1 MSEEQS
7 FNNKSFQKNEKA
19 FFIKKIDINKSKE
32 IKSTINNYFF
42 NPSTYF
48 SADSPI
54 RLGKKP
60 EVTDNSYLRSKK
72 AKRLTNLNMSNSSR
86 SKIYTKTEKEKEKE
100 KGANQ
105 FLDSNKYELIDNKKL
120 KDVFDS
126 FKNRINNEKKKQY
139 LKYNNSD
146 LPLNINMSLRNQ
158 HESLLKLNKNKIN
171 KELLEKILLKKSKKN
186 KEDLIS
192 NKIDN
197 YLYKQEIFKNIES
210 KKVMSENNSRK
221 DWELSLRRPVK
232 IDGIR
237 RSIININT
245 DKYPF
250 YSFII
255 EKSNDLKVT
264 SVKPGI
270 NLNTNYIKKAIKTA
284 KTYSSLN
291 DIKINK
297 LKNLYELKIK
307 GDDIF
312 NIEFN
317 REMNSKKKKILHK
330 AFIDN
335 GRIILSTEINR
346 VFGKQTFYKNYDK
359 NVYKPLKTNYK

>member
-1 MSEEQS
+1 M
-7 FNNKSFQKNEKA
+7 
-19 FFIKKIDINKSKE
+19 
-32 IKSTINNYFF
+32 
-42 NPSTYF
+42 
-48 SADSPI
+48 
-54 RLGKKP
+54 
-60 EVTDNSYLRSKK
+60 
-72 AKRLTNLNMSNSSR
+72 
-86 SKIYTKTEKEKEKE
+86 
-100 KGANQ
+100 
-105 FLDSNKYELIDNKKL
+105 
-120 KDVFDS
+120 
-126 FKNRINNEKKKQY
+126 
-139 LKYNNSD
+139 
-146 LPLNINMSLRNQ
+146 PLNINMSLRNQ
-158 HESLLKLNKNKIN
+158 HESLLKHNKNKIN

-297 LKNLYELKIK
+297 LKNLDELKIK

-317 REMNSKKKKILHK
+317 REMNSKKKKYCIKLLL
-330 AFIDN
+330 I
-335 GRIILSTEINR
+335 TEE
-346 VFGKQTFYKNYDK
+346 
-359 NVYKPLKTNYK
+359 